1 MIPLLRIGLRAMGI
15 FSLWTSTA
23 VGAWAQEGV
32 RVTGRVLE
40 QEGEVPVR
48 GALVRLEGTQ
58 FGSVSDSTGVF
69 RLSAVPSGSYVLSVR
84 HLTFGTRTEPLEI
97 PRSSRRVELTVRLSA
112 SAVELQP
119 VVVEILS
126 QAERE
131 LRAEGTPSRYLDRD
145 LMQEYWLR
153 GWSLADV
160 LGARVPGITLDRG
173 SRLSGVPSC
182 VMYRRPASLVGS
194 GCRPPLVI
202 LDGIRLSESNL
213 FFQSIP
219 LRDIESVTVLP
230 SALAG
235 VRYGT
240 GSGWG
245 VIRVESRRPG
255 NRSDDEAPV
264 APFSAKSYDWDLE
277 PGGHPWLRVL
287 GGATA
292 GSLAGLA
299 IALGASGDCSPLNET
314 RNEDCSRRGALT
326 AGVATFT
333 LPVAGGALGANLLG
347 TTEWSRGMFALTTL
361 VTFTPMFMGYFFAQP
376 SGPSSSFRAQ
386 EMFGRVAVV
395 VGVPIVAT
403 LADRAFRRI
412 RGTRIYSP

>member
-1 MIPLLRIGLRAMGI
+1 MTPLLRIGLRAMGV

-32 RVTGRVLE
+32 LVTGRVLE
-40 QEGEVPVR
+40 QEEEVPVR
-48 GALVRLEGTQ
+48 GALVRLEGTR
-58 FGSVSDSTGVF
+58 FASLSDSTGMF

-97 PRSSRRVELTVRLSA
+97 PRSSRSLELAVRLSA

-126 QAERE
+126 RAERE
-131 LRAEGTPSRYLDRD
+131 FRAEGTPSRSLGRD

-160 LGARVPGITLDRG
+160 LGARVPGITIDRG

-182 VMYRRPASLVGS
+182 VMYRRPPSLLGL

-202 LDGIRLSESNL
+202 LDGIRLSESSL

-255 NRSDDEAPV
+255 NRSDDESPV
-264 APFSAKSYDWDLE
+264 APPSARSYDWDLE

-299 IALGASGDCSPLNET
+299 IALGTSGDCSPLNET
-314 RNEDCSRRGALT
+314 RKQDCSRRGALM
-326 AGVATFT
+326 AGVTTFT

-347 TTEWSRGMFALTTL
+347 RTEWSRGRFALTTL
-361 VTFTPMFMGYFFAQP
+361 VTFSPMFMGYFFATP
-376 SGPSSSFRAQ
+376 LDASNSFKAQ
-386 EMFGRVAVV
+386 ETFGQVAVV

-403 LADRAFRRI
+403 LADRVFRRI
-412 RGTRIYSP
+412 RGSRRYSP